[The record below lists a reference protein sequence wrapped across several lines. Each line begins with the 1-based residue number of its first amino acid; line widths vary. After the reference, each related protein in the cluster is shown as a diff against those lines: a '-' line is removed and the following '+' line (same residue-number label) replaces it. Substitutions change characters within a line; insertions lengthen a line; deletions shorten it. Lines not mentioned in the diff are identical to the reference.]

1 MFKDLSGWI
10 SGLGDKIGGFFSD
23 LGDKLGNWFDKLG
36 EKLKEIGEFITD
48 IPGNIID
55 LLEKLLKKLFIP
67 AEGFFDSQVQE
78 VRDKFSFAD
87 SLCGTAENVLGAMS
101 GESTVSLVSDPDI
114 AVYSDES
121 DIEVYSGGGHGFD
134 DSSSGSGGGSSFG
147 ASPQFTFDFSAAK
160 THWNY
165 GGSVVRVNLDWLEPY
180 RETIQALIRAFVWVV
195 FIINTYKDLPNIING
210 FNSSAISTAN
220 AAPGGDSK

>member
-1 MFKDLSGWI
+1 MSGWL
-10 SGLGDKIGGFFSD
+10 SNLGDKVGGFFSD

-55 LLEKLLKKLFIP
+55 LLEKLLKKLFVP
-67 AEGFFDSQVQE
+67 DEGFFDSQVQE

-101 GESTVSLVSDPDI
+101 GESTASLASYSDMP
-114 AVYSDES
+114 VYSDES
-121 DIEVYSGGGHGFD
+121 DVDLYSGGGT
-134 DSSSGSGGGSSFG
+134 SFG
-147 ASPQFTFDFSAAK
+147 TSPQFTFDFSAAK
-160 THWNY
+160 THWDY
-165 GGSVVRVNLDWLEPY
+165 GGAVVRVNLDWLEPY

>member
-1 MFKDLSGWI
+1 MTN
-10 SGLGDKIGGFFSD
+10 LGDKIGGFFSD

-36 EKLKEIGEFITD
+36 EKLKEIGEFIID

-67 AEGFFDSQVQE
+67 DEGFFDSQVQE

-101 GESTVSLVSDPDI
+101 GESAVSLASDSDI
-114 AVYSDES
+114 AVYSDEP

-134 DSSSGSGGGSSFG
+134 DSSSGSGGGS
-147 ASPQFTFDFSAAK
+147 
-160 THWNY
+160 
-165 GGSVVRVNLDWLEPY
+165 VVRVNLDWLSPY

>member
-1 MFKDLSGWI
+1 MTN
-10 SGLGDKIGGFFSD
+10 LGDKIGGFFSD
-23 LGDKLGNWFDKLG
+23 LGDKLGSWFDKLG
-36 EKLKEIGEFITD
+36 EKLKEIGEFIID

-67 AEGFFDSQVQE
+67 DEGFFDSQVQE

-101 GESTVSLVSDPDI
+101 GESAVSLASDSDI
-114 AVYSDES
+114 AVYSDEP

-147 ASPQFTFDFSAAK
+147 SSPQFTFDF
-160 THWNY
+160 
-165 GGSVVRVNLDWLEPY
+165 SVVRVNLDWLEPY